1 MKRLLIVF
9 ALIVTVTIGV
19 SALDYDSF
27 AAAFQGF
34 ADDVASTLPGTA
46 AVAGLSWSPAYI
58 GQFPHFGVGM
68 SLGAATI
75 PYAKIEPLVNDL
87 GISLPSEFDYFK
99 DWGVPIPALALD
111 ARLGGF
117 VLPFD
122 VGFKIGFVPDQ
133 MREKLGKV
141 NLDYLLVGG
150 DVRVPLLKEKGL
162 LPALSVSG
170 GYTFMRGNV
179 GVPDVIGTGDYD
191 VDLTAYTG
199 GVLRATAP
207 ELAFIWDTH
216 TFVGK
221 VQASKNLFLFTP
233 HIGLGA
239 AYGVSNA
246 GGGLSSS
253 VLYDPDG
260 IGVAPFSPLAQP
272 EDIDAIIAALTA
284 AGQPV
289 PDLSSD
295 SILISSDASGFS
307 FWVYGGTAINIL
319 ILKVD
324 LSAMYNLLSKS
335 YGGAV
340 NVRIQL

>member
-1 MKRLLIVF
+1 MKRVLLVL
-9 ALIVTVTIGV
+9 ALILTITIGV
-19 SALDYDSF
+19 SALDYASF
-27 AAAFQGF
+27 ANAFEGF
-34 ADDVASTLPGTA
+34 ADDVASTLPATA
-46 AVAGLSWSPAYI
+46 GVAGLSWSPAYI

-68 SLGAATI
+68 SLGASTI
-75 PYAKIEPLVNDL
+75 PYSKIEPLINDL
-87 GISLPSEFDYFK
+87 GIPLPSEFDYFK
-99 DWGVPIPALALD
+99 KWGVPIPALALD

-117 VLPFD
+117 ALPFD
-122 VGFKIGFVPDQ
+122 VGFKIGFVPDK

-141 NLDYLLVGG
+141 NLDYFLVGG

-162 LPALSVSG
+162 RPTLSVSG

-179 GVPDVIGTGDYD
+179 GVPDVINTGDYD
-191 VDLTAYTG
+191 VDLTAYPG
-199 GVLRATAP
+199 LGVLRATAP
-207 ELAFIWDTH
+207 ELAFTWDTH

-233 HIGLGA
+233 HLGLGA

-253 VLYDPDG
+253 VLYDDG
-260 IGVAPFSPLAQP
+260 GGFLPISQS
-272 EDIDAIIAALTA
+272 EIDAIVAALKA

-289 PDLSSD
+289 PDIDSENILVSS
-295 SILISSDASGFS
+295 AANGFS
-307 FWVYGGTAINIL
+307 FWIYGGTAINIL
-319 ILKVD
+319 IVKVD